1 MIKQSNPLKTAGPWK
16 AVPFRAEF
24 RRTGQNGLGSRYY
37 HSGELTPYSI
47 EDLLN
52 AIRSEARSS
61 FETLQLTLELRGAV
75 GRPQFEELARRF
87 SSLGLPEVQVLITAP
102 GHAPLSFPLTP
113 DAIGPDAVLPPRKY

>member
-1 MIKQSNPLKTAGPWK
+1 MVKQRNPLMTPGPYA

-24 RRTGQNGLGSRYY
+24 RRTSKQGQGSRYY

-47 EDLLN
+47 EDLVD

-61 FETLQLTLELRGAV
+61 FETLQLTLELRGTV
-75 GRPQFEELARRF
+75 SRHQFEELARRF

-102 GHAPLSFPLTP
+102 GHDPLTVSHHP
-113 DAIGPDAVLPPRKY
+113 GSDSPGSTLAPRKY